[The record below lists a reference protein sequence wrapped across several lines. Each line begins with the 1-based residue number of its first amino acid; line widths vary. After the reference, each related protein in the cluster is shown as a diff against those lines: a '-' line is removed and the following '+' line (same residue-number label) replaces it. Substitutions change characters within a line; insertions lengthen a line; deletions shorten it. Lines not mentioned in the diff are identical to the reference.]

1 MPPKDG
7 DSVMSKTLKEMEQV
21 LDKASSTSDPYTS
34 VDTVNHPPHYTVGGI
49 ETLEVISAKLTKEQY
64 LGYLLGNVMKYVM
77 RHNYKDKPV
86 EDLRK
91 ARFYLERAITL
102 SEDN

>member
-1 MPPKDG
+1 
-7 DSVMSKTLKEMEQV
+7 MSKTLKEIEDN
-21 LDKASSTSDPYTS
+21 LYDSDS
-34 VDTVNHPPHYTVGGI
+34 VSPDPVNHPPHYTVGGI

-77 RHNYKDKPV
+77 RHNYKGKPI